1 MGDWGCRAS
10 TRRRNGGAA
19 FQEPVRVKPTGR
31 GEGGR
36 HVRKAEARHRRRVRR
51 CAAPPTG
58 RVLRC
63 LRRRGTSRPAGTR
76 PAGSRRARRVR
87 GAPRLRQE
95 RSRRLL
101 HGRLSAR
108 AGPAVSDGPEPAP
121 GERHARRAPRTGGPR
136 QRRAAANARLVARGG
151 EVTRSALAGRRRC
164 LAGIRRR
171 GERVGHDPSAAVRV
185 RSARADDVHAVD
197 CPRQCRRHE
206 AARLRA
212 LLRPRR
218 RLQHAAP
225 DRLSDG
231 RRRPR
236 LQRPRAVPGRRDA
249 RGAVRARAVDLA
261 GRDVGAAER
270 ARPPCLVELVPRGFH
285 PCTGESG
292 PEGRC
297 GSRNRDRAAER
308 HRLERMGGVGL
319 EVRQR
324 TSDGCERPAPGA
336 PLTVDVLRG
345 RSRRL
350 SAGLAEALRR
360 DVSGR
365 AVDRA
370 RDERAH
376 RVGLDREPD
385 RRDRRLPGNRRLDA
399 ERVCDALQG
408 QPRTAADHPGELPG
422 QPGRERDAERRR
434 GGAAEPGR
442 APCDARR
449 AEARTADRAQP
460 QRPVHR
466 LLRDAGTR
474 FLP

>member
-1 MGDWGCRAS
+1 MFGKLKPAIVGAFAVALLLLPAEFSAAS
-10 TRRRNGGAA
+10 GAGA
-19 FQEPVRVKPTGR
+19 QVALPG
-31 GEGGR
+31 
-36 HVRKAEARHRRRVRR
+36 
-51 CAAPPTG
+51 
-58 RVLRC
+58 LD
-63 LRRRGTSRPAGTR
+63 RPARVVRDVYGVPHVYAKSDHDAYFMVGYLHAQDR
-76 PAGSRRARRVR
+76 LFQMDQSRRQASGTLAELLGP
-87 GAPRLRQE
+87 GALASDVQLRT
-95 RSRRLL
+95 LGL
-101 HGRLSAR
+101 
-108 AGPAVSDGPEPAP
+108 
-121 GERHARRAPRTGGPR
+121 
-136 QRRAAANARLVARGG
+136 RRAAAKSLAALSPAGVAVLQAYADGVNAW
-151 EVTRSALAGRRRC
+151 VTTHPLPSEYGALELTTFTPWTA
-164 LAGIRRR
+164 L
-171 GERVGHDPSAAVRV
+171 DSAAVTKLLAFGLSFDLGDVSNTQRLIAYQTAGGALGFNGLALFREDVMRV
-185 RSARADDVHAVD
+185 EPFAHAPSILPGETSGPLNEHGRPAWSSSFLED
-197 CPRQCRRHE
+197 STLAQAK
-206 AARLRA
+206 AALK
-212 LLRPRR
+212 
-218 RLQHAAP
+218 
-225 DRLSDG
+225 D
-231 RRRPR
+231 
-236 LQRPRAVPGRRDA
+236 
-249 RGAVRARAVDLA
+249 
-261 GRDVGAAER
+261 AAE
-270 ARPPCLVELVPRGFH
+270 AGIA
-285 PCTGESG
+285 TG
-292 PEGRC
+292 
-297 GSRNRDRAAER
+297 AAER

-399 ERVCDALQG
+399 ERACDALQG

-442 APCDARR
+442 APGDARR